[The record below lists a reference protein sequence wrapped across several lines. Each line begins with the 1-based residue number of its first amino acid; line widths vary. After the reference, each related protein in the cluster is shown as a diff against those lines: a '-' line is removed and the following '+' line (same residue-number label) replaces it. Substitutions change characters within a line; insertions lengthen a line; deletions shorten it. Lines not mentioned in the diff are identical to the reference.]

1 MTATVTQAGI
11 RDALERNV
19 RALELRPAMGI
30 RSATTRVELTEGLA
44 CRATE
49 GDTQLASDM
58 SEKMGGAASAPN
70 PGTIGRTALGT
81 CMATC
86 FAMWAARMQ
95 VAFERITVD
104 VIAEYDARGEL
115 GVDDTVPPGY
125 TRVTFRAHVVSPEP
139 EERIRELFDMAER
152 HTAWLDLLRRPVD
165 TAVELQVERSA

>member
-11 RDALERNV
+11 REALERNV

-86 FAMWAARMQ
+86 MR
-95 VAFERITVD
+95 VAFGGITVD